1 MGKIGIITF
10 HRTTNFGSLLQ
21 TYGLYKKIELLGET
35 PEIIDYR
42 CDEIESREELNNQIK
57 FTVRELA
64 KRVLFYPTIKRKA
77 EKLYAFLEKNT
88 QMSNP
93 VYADNIQQLSYDKII
108 VGSDIVWGRD
118 ITNHDYNYF
127 LEFCD
132 EDEKKYA
139 FSSSVGDYTVYD
151 DDEYIGKLLKHFNK
165 IAVREEEAQ
174 NWVRKL
180 ADKEADLV
188 CDPTML
194 LTIDEWEQVVR
205 PVKYTEEYVLV
216 YFDSPGS
223 KCLQDAINYAEKKKL
238 KVFYIN
244 YGLHAKN
251 TKTVKPTS
259 LEEFLGLVK
268 HATTVFTAS
277 YHGMLFSLYYNKQF
291 YFYTRAHSSRVISL
305 AKILGVEERLGDSGI
320 VDTDIDYS
328 IVNEKINH
336 FRNKSIEILGEML
349 DEQ

>member
-57 FTVRELA
+57 FTVRELT

-77 EKLYAFLEKNT
+77 EKLNAFLEKNT
-88 QMSNP
+88 QMTNP
-93 VYADNIQQLSYDKII
+93 VYADNIQHLSYDKII

-127 LEFCD
+127 LEFFD

-139 FSSSVGDYTVYD
+139 FSSSVGDYSVYD
-151 DDEYIGKLLKHFNK
+151 DDEYIGELLNRFNK

-174 NWVRKL
+174 KWV
-180 ADKEADLV
+180 
-188 CDPTML
+188 
-194 LTIDEWEQVVR
+194 
-205 PVKYTEEYVLV
+205 YTEEYVLV

-244 YGLHAKN
+244 YGIHAKN

-259 LEEFLGLVK
+259 LEEFLGLIK

-305 AKILGVEERLGDSGI
+305 AKILGVQERLGDLEI
-320 VDTDIDYS
+320 VNTDIDYS
-328 IVNEKINH
+328 LVNKKIEC
-336 FRNKSIEILGEML
+336 FRNQSIEILGEML

>member
-139 FSSSVGDYTVYD
+139 FSSMES
-151 DDEYIGKLLKHFNK
+151 
-165 IAVREEEAQ
+165 
-174 NWVRKL
+174 
-180 ADKEADLV
+180 
-188 CDPTML
+188 
-194 LTIDEWEQVVR
+194 
-205 PVKYTEEYVLV
+205 
-216 YFDSPGS
+216 
-223 KCLQDAINYAEKKKL
+223 
-238 KVFYIN
+238 
-244 YGLHAKN
+244 
-251 TKTVKPTS
+251 
-259 LEEFLGLVK
+259 
-268 HATTVFTAS
+268 
-277 YHGMLFSLYYNKQF
+277 
-291 YFYTRAHSSRVISL
+291 
-305 AKILGVEERLGDSGI
+305 
-320 VDTDIDYS
+320 S
-328 IVNEKINH
+328 IVNVDINLKYVKDEEFKEKIVKNYTEKINEA
-336 FRNKSIEILGEML
+336 KKY
-349 DEQ
+349 

>member
-1 MGKIGIITF
+1 MGKVGIITF

-21 TYGLYKKIELLGET
+21 TYGLYKKIELLGKN

-42 CDEIESREELNNQIK
+42 CQEIESREELNNQFQ

-64 KRVLFYPTIKRKA
+64 KRMLFYPTIKRKG
-77 EKLYAFLEKNT
+77 EKLNAFLEKNT

-93 VYADNIQQLSYDKII
+93 VYADGIKHLSYDKII

-118 ITNHDYNYF
+118 ITDHDYNYF
-127 LEFCD
+127 LEFFD

-139 FSSSVGDYTVYD
+139 FSSSVGDYSVYD
-151 DDEYIGKLLKHFNK
+151 DEYVGKLLKRFNK

-194 LTIDEWEQVVR
+194 LTIDEWEQFVR
-205 PVKYTEEYVLV
+205 PVNYTEEYVLV

-244 YGLHAKN
+244 YGLHVKN

-259 LEEFLGLVK
+259 LEEFLGLIK
-268 HATTVFTAS
+268 NATAVFTAS

-305 AKILGVEERLGDSGI
+305 AKILGVQERLGDLKV
-320 VDTDIDYS
+320 VDADIDYS
-328 IVNEKINH
+328 LVNKKIEC
-336 FRNKSIEILGEML
+336 FRNQSIEILGEML
-349 DEQ
+349 NEQ